1 MLAAIIIIITIAF
14 MVLEVA
20 IWTGNLKIEA
30 LGNLNYGL
38 DKILENPAFVG
49 LLVTL
54 IVGTVSGFMQNV
66 FKKND
71 TFDLKKF
78 AETFFF
84 YVPLLTLIGQ
94 FLPVSYGA
102 VLLFVIDAFR
112 RVLLKLVPT
121 ADTGTTPTQP
131 STPTTPPTSPTPIVT
146 YSAWIQSK
154 DLFTG
159 QPIWMRNVYHNGA
172 AFTQEYSTTDP
183 TVKITSPGA

>member
-1 MLAAIIIIITIAF
+1 MLAVIIIVITAAF
-14 MVLEVA
+14 MGLEVA
-20 IWTGNLKIEA
+20 IWTGNVEIAA
-30 LGNLNYGL
+30 LGNLNDGL
-38 DKILENPAFVG
+38 DKVLENPAFVG
-49 LLVTL
+49 LLATL
-54 IVGTVSGFMQNV
+54 IVGTASGFMQNV

-94 FLPVSYGA
+94 FLPVNYGA

-121 ADTGTTPTQP
+121 ANAGTAPTEP
-131 STPTTPPTSPTPIVT
+131 STPSTPPTPIVT

-172 AFTQEYSTTDP
+172 PFTQEYSITDP
-183 TVKITSPGA
+183 TIKTTPLP